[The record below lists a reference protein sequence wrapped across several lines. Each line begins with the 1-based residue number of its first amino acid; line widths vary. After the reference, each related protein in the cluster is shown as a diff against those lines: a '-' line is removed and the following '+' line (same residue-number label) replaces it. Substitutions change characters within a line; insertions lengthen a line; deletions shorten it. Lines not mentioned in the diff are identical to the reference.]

1 MRKLG
6 HGITIER
13 AVIEDAACRFEP
25 TFAIYKRIVDAVCYA
40 DAKMANLV
48 IELPTVDFADDAY
61 KNSNFHFCSPFQAF
75 QRLLMSE
82 DIMSSILPRHRITKI
97 EQFIDIFPR
106 QDRGRNALFVLV
118 ALVVVAR
125 TLDERNAQ
133 DGVNCSYDNLYSL
146 VNLCAEAEAPY
157 LR

>member
-1 MRKLG
+1 M
-6 HGITIER
+6 
-13 AVIEDAACRFEP
+13 VEDAACCFQIDI
-25 TFAIYKRIVDAVCYA
+25 AIYERVVDAVRYA
-40 DAKMANLV
+40 DAIMANLV
-48 IELPTVDFADDAY
+48 IELLAVDMADNAY

-125 TLDERNAQ
+125 TLYECYAQ

-146 VNLCAEAEAPY
+146 VNLCAEAKPHI
-157 LR
+157 